1 VLIVRLEN
9 FVNVPDDILLDVK
22 ILFAFIF
29 FNFFLSTGLPNWDC
43 GTYVSN
49 RLDRDYIPS
58 MITSLF
64 RCVFLFM
71 IMTILTPKVYYIG
84 LAATIVTI
92 VLLVCKCYN
101 THTLTPEL
109 KISLRRGQ
117 IICSKSAIK
126 TLVGSGIWST
136 ISNVGNMLLSGLDL
150 IICNIFLGPVAMGV
164 LSLSKTIPNY
174 VQQLSAA
181 LRSGFAPELTINY
194 AKGDK
199 EAVFRDL
206 NRSMKLT
213 SVIMTIP
220 IAVVIV
226 MGDEFFSLWV
236 PSQDAKLLQTLSV
249 LAILGYMFTSGTQI
263 LYNVFATVNKV
274 KQNAIAMII
283 SGVVSCALTLIIIM
297 FTDMDIY
304 AVAGVSTFVNLVRN
318 MTFTL
323 PSTARYLGFKWT
335 RFYPQVGMTCFSS
348 VLLIVVGYLVK
359 PFLPSGS
366 WLDLIIS
373 AAVLGIIGLI
383 ANCMI
388 VLNKDERRFLFTKV
402 KAKIRR

>member
-1 VLIVRLEN
+1 
-9 FVNVPDDILLDVK
+9 
-22 ILFAFIF
+22 
-29 FNFFLSTGLPNWDC
+29 
-43 GTYVSN
+43 
-49 RLDRDYIPS
+49 
-58 MITSLF
+58 
-64 RCVFLFM
+64 
-71 IMTILTPKVYYIG
+71 
-84 LAATIVTI
+84 
-92 VLLVCKCYN
+92 
-101 THTLTPEL
+101 
-109 KISLRRGQ
+109 
-117 IICSKSAIK
+117 
-126 TLVGSGIWST
+126 
-136 ISNVGNMLLSGLDL
+136 
-150 IICNIFLGPVAMGV
+150 
-164 LSLSKTIPNY
+164 
-174 VQQLSAA
+174 
-181 LRSGFAPELTINY
+181 
-194 AKGDK
+194 
-199 EAVFRDL
+199 
-206 NRSMKLT
+206 
-213 SVIMTIP
+213 MTIP